1 MSRIVPWVGLVVS
14 LISVAIAAASFLVSF
29 FWSGLYLTGIDQGE
43 KCLTYQGWVMDRLK
57 EGFSPN
63 EIASLTEHSIQW
75 SGPVPILD
83 SPAYTP
89 CGLKNG
95 EDVFAFALQ
104 VSKVVEPT
112 GR

>member
-14 LISVAIAAASFLVSF
+14 LVSVAIAAISFLVSF
-29 FWSGLYLTGIDQGE
+29 FWSGLFLTGIDQGE

-57 EGFSPN
+57 EGFSPDD
-63 EIASLTEHSIQW
+63 IASLTERSIRW

-89 CGLKNG
+89 CGLKNK
-95 EDVFAFALQ
+95 EDVFAFAQQ